1 MLHSVKMKGDVT
13 IVNVLKRD
21 FAMIVGLRKTDDAPM
36 TTEGF
41 ATTKNKRSHLRHFKH
56 LQRKRSA
63 NQEAK

>member
-21 FAMIVGLRKTDDAPM
+21 FAMIVGLRKTEDAPI
-36 TTEGF
+36 TTEGC
-41 ATTKNKRSHLRHFKH
+41 AATKNKRSHLRHFKH
-56 LQRKRSA
+56 LKRKRSA